1 MKSALAIL
9 TEDFKYLRLKVLN
22 NNSFIVPHCIYVP
35 ADLCQSH
42 RRSGQTHLCTLFHHL
57 PRNDV
62 GPLFSGPCSL
72 PGVGLCSFQV
82 NQFSLQGTFKL
93 ALRMHLLSSFKSSL
107 WQLFRQSWLL
117 SHSWEK
123 GCFFN
128 IGVGVGVGQSMVSG
142 APGTWWQWHL
152 PLWLFV
158 PAAQG

>member
-1 MKSALAIL
+1 MWLSYLNSLNLGFLICEMEMIIVYCCIMKSALAIL

-107 WQLFRQSWLL
+107 WQLFRQS
-117 SHSWEK
+117 
-123 GCFFN
+123 
-128 IGVGVGVGQSMVSG
+128 
-142 APGTWWQWHL
+142 
-152 PLWLFV
+152 
-158 PAAQG
+158 